1 MYFAAQEGQF
11 DCVRYLAESA
21 GANLHQP
28 SYDGMMP
35 LHAAV
40 QTGNLPITLWLV
52 KSGHCSVNART
63 SDGATSVHF
72 AAAKG

>member
-1 MYFAAQEGQF
+1 MT
-11 DCVRYLAESA
+11 

-35 LHAAV
+35 LHVAV

-52 KSGHCSVNART
+52 KSGHCSVSART
-63 SDGATSVHF
+63 GDGATSVHF
-72 AAAKG
+72 AAAKGLLNGNKLLVVINY